1 MEKAFANWF
10 CPNFLVTGSH
20 RFELN
25 LTSTKKPETIDFF
38 QGFQPFTVA
47 CVRGFE
53 LLPLSSTPHRKEAS
67 AIVFLQVTGKS
78 QVFTASNKKT
88 NKYQV
93 LIFPFLIIFKFY
105 SLYTF

>member
-1 MEKAFANWF
+1 MLKRIFDS
-10 CPNFLVTGSH
+10 P
-20 RFELN
+20 
-25 LTSTKKPETIDFF
+25 FF
-38 QGFQPFTVA
+38 TEP